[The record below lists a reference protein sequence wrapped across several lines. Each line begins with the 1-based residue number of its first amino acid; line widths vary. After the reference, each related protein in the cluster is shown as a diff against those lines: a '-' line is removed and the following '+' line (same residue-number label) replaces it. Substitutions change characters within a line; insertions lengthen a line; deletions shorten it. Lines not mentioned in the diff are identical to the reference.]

1 MNDRLAELCRRMSEV
16 GMDAALLLH
25 PRDILYYAGT
35 VRPASLLVAAGA
47 PKQDAVLFVRRGLR
61 EVREEARVETVR
73 RMRGF
78 GAITEAVEELGVRPG
93 TLGLEM
99 DTTSAALYERVAA
112 AFSEWEIRDVMP
124 AILDQRMI
132 KEEREIAATRCAA
145 AIADAGHRA
154 LARALEPGREEL
166 ALAAD
171 VEKAM
176 RVAGHEGFQPLRHPE
191 ARGGGVFLMSGTHL
205 TVRGGH
211 GLIVTGAGLSAGSP
225 YGASRR
231 DVQEGDLVVLD
242 TGSTTNGYTADVS
255 RTFAVGEPSSLQRDL
270 FEAVRRTEEAVL
282 EALRPGVAIGE
293 IYERAESVV
302 AEGAG
307 PAFGPGSL
315 ALPGFVGHGIGLEL
329 DEPPV
334 LWPREK
340 GALRQGMVLAVEI
353 EVSAPDHGL
362 MAKLEDTVVVRSDGA
377 EVLSHVPRALT
388 G

>member
-1 MNDRLAELCRRMSEV
+1 M
-16 GMDAALLLH
+16 
-25 PRDILYYAGT
+25 
-35 VRPASLLVAAGA
+35 
-47 PKQDAVLFVRRGLR
+47 
-61 EVREEARVETVR
+61 
-73 RMRGF
+73 
-78 GAITEAVEELGVRPG
+78 
-93 TLGLEM
+93 
-99 DTTSAALYERVAA
+99 AA
-112 AFSEWEIRDVMP
+112 AFPEWEIRDVTP

-145 AIADAGHRA
+145 AVADAGHRA

-191 ARGGGVFLMSGTHL
+191 ARSGGVFLMSGTHL

-231 DVQEGDLVVLD
+231 VVQGGDLVVLD